1 MDYFEYHNQSFLAKD
16 LYEANQSKNKKTVN
30 MVNDAL
36 INLRNAV
43 NKKTIPENKSRWS
56 NQNCWKKSFR

>member
-36 INLRNAV
+36 INLRNAA
-43 NKKTIPENKSRWS
+43 NNMEIPEN
-56 NQNCWKKSFR
+56 